1 MAAALNI
8 TVSPGQASEREFEL
22 LQILNAALI
31 SENKE
36 LREQAS
42 KANILKIV
50 LGDIA
55 VNVRRC
61 AAFADR
67 AQSTISTNTPSA
79 SASVSAPPVE
89 DILPFEKSILR
100 STSDSSAGEL
110 LKFSTWRKG
119 SMQKL
124 LWDNFAENNRTVGS
138 HRGTASA
145 EEASEAL
152 DALISCFLTVDQML
166 QVRFQMKGQAY
177 FEGLEYMLEKSK
189 AGAKTETAVGAE
201 SHVEG
206 TETEASVVDECL
218 PRPAIYEVINNYY
231 GRMNILLSDS
241 LTQMLR
247 GYVIAPLTVPVILLL
262 PLYLTARANFAPQEV
277 RLSLCRARLG
287 RQVGRK
293 YHIMD
298 TVCDLKN
305 KRVL

>member
-1 MAAALNI
+1 LRRDATEREDAVAAALNI
-8 TVSPGQASEREFEL
+8 TVSPGHASEREFEL

-67 AQSTISTNTPSA
+67 SQSITPAHMNTPSA
-79 SASVSAPPVE
+79 SAAPVE

-100 STSDSSAGEL
+100 STSESSAGEL

-124 LWDNFAENNRTVGS
+124 LWDNFAENNSRTAGS

-166 QVRFQMKGQAY
+166 QVRFQMKGQAH

-189 AGAKTETAVGAE
+189 AGSKMETVAE
-201 SHVEG
+201 TGNHVEA

-218 PRPAIYEVINNYY
+218 PRPAIYEVRN
-231 GRMNILLSDS
+231 LSTIKQVFCF
-241 LTQMLR
+241 LTL
-247 GYVIAPLTVPVILLL
+247 I
-262 PLYLTARANFAPQEV
+262 F
-277 RLSLCRARLG
+277 
-287 RQVGRK
+287 
-293 YHIMD
+293 
-298 TVCDLKN
+298 
-305 KRVL
+305 

>member
-218 PRPAIYEVINNYY
+218 PRPAIYEVRNNYY

-241 LTQMLR
+241 DASRICYCTPHGTRYLA
-247 GYVIAPLTVPVILLL
+247 APTVPNSSGKSCAIRSSAIAVSC
-262 PLYLTARANFAPQEV
+262 TAGTSGRPKV
-277 RLSLCRARLG
+277 SHHGHCLRL
-287 RQVGRK
+287 K
-293 YHIMD
+293 
-298 TVCDLKN
+298 K
-305 KRVL
+305 